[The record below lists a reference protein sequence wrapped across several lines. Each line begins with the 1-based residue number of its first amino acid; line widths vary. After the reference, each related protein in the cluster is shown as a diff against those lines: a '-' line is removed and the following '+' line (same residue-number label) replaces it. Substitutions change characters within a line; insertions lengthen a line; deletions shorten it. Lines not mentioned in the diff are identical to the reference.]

1 MKIYTIRHGYTN
13 MNKKHL
19 YNGQIDEDINEE
31 GIKGAEEAREQLK
44 DMKFDAIYCSPMM
57 RAKHTCE
64 IININKFP
72 VIYDDR
78 LKERTLGKLDG
89 TDIGKSDYNV
99 AMHLNYYYDHK
110 KEDIENLK
118 DFFAR
123 VHSFIDDVI
132 EENGKDDT
140 ILIATH
146 GGVMRAAYFYFE
158 ELQEDDDVSFFKD
171 HNCEINVY
179 DIIK

>member
-64 IININKFP
+64 IININNFP

-78 LKERTLGKLDG
+78 LKERTLGIYDG
-89 TDIGKSDYNV
+89 K
-99 AMHLNYYYDHK
+99 
-110 KEDIENLK
+110 NLK
-118 DFFAR
+118 
-123 VHSFIDDVI
+123 
-132 EENGKDDT
+132 EEG
-140 ILIATH
+140 IPE
-146 GGVMRAAYFYFE
+146 AAFYDYFYKNNTENFE
-158 ELQEDDDVSFFKD
+158 ELPSLFKRVHPLLDEIKQKEYNNVLIVAHGGILRAIHYYFNEIPKNGDLSSFKPA
-171 HNCEINVY
+171 NCEVLEY
-179 DIIK
+179 EIK

>member
-64 IININKFP
+64 IININNVP
-72 VIYDDR
+72 VIFDNR

-89 TDIGKSDYNV
+89 KSLKEEGLTEKEFYDYFYKTNV
-99 AMHLNYYYDHK
+99 
-110 KEDIENLK
+110 ENFEELPTL
-118 DFFAR
+118 FER
-123 VHSFIDDVI
+123 VHSLIDEIKQEKYDKV
-132 EENGKDDT
+132 
-140 ILIATH
+140 LIVAH
-146 GGVMRAAYFYFE
+146 GGILRAIHYYFNKIPKNGD
-158 ELQEDDDVSFFKD
+158 LSNFKPA
-171 HNCEINVY
+171 NCEVLEY
-179 DIIK
+179 DIK